1 MAVLLT
7 QEEATDLLELL
18 KKCVSSSIS
27 LPKQGGREDISVV
40 STERESEKFIISVN
54 RRNKRVNKVSYVAR
68 YKKGDVVLLRL
79 DVGVT
84 SPHVNPELLGGEILT
99 GPHLHIYREGF
110 EERYAIPFDIK
121 NDDLITNFLAF
132 LKRFNVLAPTKVVE
146 QLPLTGV

>member
-7 QEEATDLLELL
+7 QEEATELLELL

-27 LPKQGGREDISVV
+27 LPKHGGREEISVV
-40 STERESEKFIISVN
+40 STDRESEKFIISVN

-84 SPHVNPELLGGEILT
+84 SPHVKPELLCGEILT
-99 GPHLHIYREGF
+99 GPHLHIYRERF

-121 NDDLITNFLAF
+121 NDD
-132 LKRFNVLAPTKVVE
+132 
-146 QLPLTGV
+146 

>member
-7 QEEATDLLELL
+7 QEEATELLELL

-84 SPHVNPELLGGEILT
+84 SPHVNPEVLGGEILT

-110 EERYAIPFDIK
+110 EERYVC
-121 NDDLITNFLAF
+121 LLANSPCPSPSRSATLCF
-132 LKRFNVLAPTKVVE
+132 YRLCTRVLN
-146 QLPLTGV
+146 QLVTDELFA